1 MIRKGF
7 VSEVQGLLMPKVQR
21 KDIPRPLFAH
31 LLQRIQERSI
41 DAKAL
46 ASLAAWLD
54 TQPEVPQEEWCK
66 RFGTMTVC
74 GEGPLVKTFLT
85 PSQVPF
91 GKEL

>member
-1 MIRKGF
+1 MRLPKASTP
-7 VSEVQGLLMPKVQR
+7 VPDASNSAQGHPSSALR
-21 KDIPRPLFAH
+21 S

-46 ASLAAWLD
+46 ESLAAWLD
-54 TQPEVPQEEWCK
+54 TKPEVPEGEWFK
-66 RFGTMTVC
+66 RFKTMTVC

-91 GKEL
+91 GQEL

>member
-1 MIRKGF
+1 
-7 VSEVQGLLMPKVQR
+7 MPQIQR

-46 ASLAAWLD
+46 ESLAAWLD
-54 TQPEVPQEEWCK
+54 TKPEVPEGEWFK
-66 RFGTMTVC
+66 RFKTMTVC

-91 GKEL
+91 GQEL